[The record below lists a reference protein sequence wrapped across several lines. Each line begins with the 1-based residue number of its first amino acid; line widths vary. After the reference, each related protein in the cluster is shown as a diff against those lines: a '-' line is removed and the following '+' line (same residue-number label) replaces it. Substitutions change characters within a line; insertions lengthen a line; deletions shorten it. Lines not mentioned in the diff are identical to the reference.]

1 MESEKLRRV
10 IICKRNIFFSDFWNG
25 NVLYYYWTT
34 SFVFNVVS
42 RVHSWWL
49 LFFFSVK
56 TGYSEHLYKNLRL
69 LSLDF
74 ILLLLQSLVY
84 LLLFLILW
92 VHTCGCRYPCLWCH
106 LLILQFFFFFW
117 YFCLGLWTRML
128 ISSAVGQQAPGV
140 LLYPTFSTRITHT
153 TTMPN
158 YLVGFW
164 ASKLR
169 FPYLKDKYSTHWA
182 IPSAGIYVKI
192 HFANYKI
199 HLSIL
204 GDSVIY
210 YIHNIVL

>member
-1 MESEKLRRV
+1 MS
-10 IICKRNIFFSDFWNG
+10 
-25 NVLYYYWTT
+25 
-34 SFVFNVVS
+34 SFVKGTFFFFRFLKWECIVLLLNYILCFQCCFKGSLLVTS
-42 RVHSWWL
+42 IFLQCEDWL
-49 LFFFSVK
+49 LWTSVQEPQAPEPRFHSAAAAVFS
-56 TGYSEHLYKNLRL
+56 L
-69 LSLDF
+69 
-74 ILLLLQSLVY
+74 LVY

-128 ISSAVGQQAPGV
+128 TSSTVGQQAPGV

-169 FPYLKDKYSTHWA
+169 FPYLKGKYSTHWA